1 MSGAKQP
8 AARFDSIALK
18 IMWDRLVSIADEMI
32 LSLVRSSFSITVR
45 EGYDLSCVLFDG
57 NGASLAQGTFSVP
70 GFTGTAPQTVAHML
84 AKFPP
89 HTLAPG
95 DVLITNDPWLGTGHL
110 FDVNVLRPVFRG
122 ERLVGYALSITHLPD
137 IGGLGM
143 SAVAAEVYEEGL
155 TIPIMKLVDRGQVN
169 EPLLDLIRTNVRVP
183 EMVIGDL
190 MANVTCTEV
199 GGRELIEFMD
209 EYGVRDLAE
218 LSAAIRN
225 QSEQAIRTSIAAI
238 PDGVYRNA
246 IDIEGIDRPLR
257 LTATVRVQG
266 DAIDIDYTGTDDP
279 VRGAINVPFCYTK
292 AMSWYVVK
300 CLTIPHLP
308 NNEGATRPITVRA
321 PQGCILNAQRP
332 FPTGGRHAVGHFTV
346 PLLMGAFA
354 DALPDRVV
362 ADLGMMNVFNVQ
374 GTNRSGQ
381 SFTSLFFL
389 AGGFG
394 AVQGADGAATLPG
407 PSNMMVVPTEI
418 WENLTHITVQKRE
431 FLCDS
436 GGAGQFRGGV
446 GQTVRFRNDT
456 HHLLTVAFLGQRTEF
471 PAKGFH
477 GGLPGRKRE
486 YLINDRPVNPKGR
499 HVLQPGDT
507 FTTFEA
513 GGGGFG
519 DPRRRDRAKVI
530 ADLEAGLVSVEAA
543 RRVYGYSPSKN

>member
-218 LSAAIRN
+218 LSAA
-225 QSEQAIRTSIAAI
+225 
-238 PDGVYRNA
+238 
-246 IDIEGIDRPLR
+246 
-257 LTATVRVQG
+257 
-266 DAIDIDYTGTDDP
+266 TD
-279 VRGAINVPFCYTK
+279 
-292 AMSWYVVK
+292 
-300 CLTIPHLP
+300 
-308 NNEGATRPITVRA
+308 
-321 PQGCILNAQRP
+321 
-332 FPTGGRHAVGHFTV
+332 
-346 PLLMGAFA
+346 
-354 DALPDRVV
+354 
-362 ADLGMMNVFNVQ
+362 
-374 GTNRSGQ
+374 
-381 SFTSLFFL
+381 
-389 AGGFG
+389 
-394 AVQGADGAATLPG
+394 
-407 PSNMMVVPTEI
+407 
-418 WENLTHITVQKRE
+418 
-431 FLCDS
+431 
-436 GGAGQFRGGV
+436 
-446 GQTVRFRNDT
+446 
-456 HHLLTVAFLGQRTEF
+456 
-471 PAKGFH
+471 
-477 GGLPGRKRE
+477 
-486 YLINDRPVNPKGR
+486 LI
-499 HVLQPGDT
+499 
-507 FTTFEA
+507 FE
-513 GGGGFG
+513 
-519 DPRRRDRAKVI
+519 
-530 ADLEAGLVSVEAA
+530 
-543 RRVYGYSPSKN
+543 